1 MPRQMLSALFLIA
14 VNTVPLVGV
23 LLFDWSLFSIVF
35 LYWIENGIVGFFN
48 VLKIAWA
55 RKPVS
60 PESRF
65 TVNNRPAGRASKLV
79 IIPSFIF
86 HYGMFWV
93 VHGVF
98 VIVFFGLL
106 GDRFFADS
114 SGPSGDIG
122 GFSGFEPRG
131 VAIAAAALLLSHGVS
146 FVVNFLGEREY
157 LNVSPDEQMI
167 EPYSRVVVLHATILG
182 GGFLAA
188 YLGTP
193 LASLVLM
200 IVLKTALDLRAHL
213 KEHRKAQQG
222 PATTTVT

>member
-1 MPRQMLSALFLIA
+1 MLSALFLIA

>member
-1 MPRQMLSALFLIA
+1 MTRQTISALFLIA

-48 VLKIAWA
+48 VLKIAWS
-55 RKPVS
+55 RKPIS
-60 PESRF
+60 SESGF
-65 TVNNRPAGRASKLV
+65 TINGRPVGRAGKLF
-79 IIPSFIF
+79 IIPFFMF

-106 GDRFFADS
+106 GGRFFTDS
-114 SGPSGDIG
+114 SGPPGDIG

-131 VAIAAAALLLSHGVS
+131 VAIAAAALFLSHGVS
-146 FVVNFLGEREY
+146 FVVNFVGEREY
-157 LNVSPDEQMI
+157 LNVSPDKQMM

-200 IVLKTALDLRAHL
+200 IILKTALDLRAHL
-213 KEHRKAQQG
+213 REHRTAQQR
-222 PATTTVT
+222 PAATFP

>member
-1 MPRQMLSALFLIA
+1 MTRQTLSALFLIA
-14 VNTVPLVGV
+14 VNTIPLIGV
-23 LLFDWSLFSIVF
+23 VLFDWSLFSIVF

-55 RKPVS
+55 RKPVTS
-60 PESRF
+60 EGRF
-65 TVNNRPAGRASKLV
+65 TINGRPVKGSKAF
-79 IIPSFIF
+79 IIPFFMF
-86 HYGMFWV
+86 HYGMFWTI
-93 VHGVF
+93 HGVF

-106 GDRFFADS
+106 GNRLFTDS
-114 SGPSGDIG
+114 SGPPGDIG
-122 GFSGFEPRG
+122 GFEPRG
-131 VAIAAAALLLSHGVS
+131 VAIAALALLLSHGVS

-157 LNVSPDEQMI
+157 LNVSPDRQMM

-200 IVLKTALDLRAHL
+200 IALKTALDLRAHL
-213 KEHRKAQQG
+213 REHRRAES
-222 PATTTVT
+222 PAPTTAS

>member
-1 MPRQMLSALFLIA
+1 MPRQTLSALFLIA
-14 VNTVPLVGV
+14 VNIVPLVGV
-23 LLFDWSLFSIVF
+23 LIFDWSLFSIVF

-60 PESRF
+60 SESRF
-65 TVNNRPAGRASKLV
+65 TINGRPAGRASKLF
-79 IIPSFIF
+79 IIPFFIF

-106 GDRFFADS
+106 GDRFFTDS
-114 SGPSGDIG
+114 SGPPGDIG

-131 VAIAAAALLLSHGVS
+131 VAIAAVALFLSHGVS

-157 LNVSPDEQMI
+157 LNVSPDKQMM

-188 YLGTP
+188 YFGTP
-193 LASLVLM
+193 VASLVLM

-213 KEHRKAQQG
+213 KEHRRAEE
-222 PATTTVT
+222 PATTVP

>member
-1 MPRQMLSALFLIA
+1 LTRQTLSALFLIA
-14 VNTVPLVGV
+14 VNTVPLIGV
-23 LLFDWSLFSIVF
+23 LIFDWSLFSIVF

-60 PESRF
+60 SEGRF
-65 TVNNRPAGRASKLV
+65 TVNGRPVKSSKAF
-79 IIPSFIF
+79 IIPFFIF

-93 VHGVF
+93 VHGIF

-106 GDRFFADS
+106 GGRFFTDS
-114 SGPSGDIG
+114 SGPPGDIG

-146 FVVNFLGEREY
+146 FVVNFLGERED

-167 EPYSRVVVLHATILG
+167 APYSRVVVLHATILG

-193 LASLVLM
+193 VASLVLM
-200 IVLKTALDLRAHL
+200 ILLKTALDLRAHL
-213 KEHRKAQQG
+213 KEHRRAEE
-222 PATTTVT
+222 PAPTTVP